1 VPVKTNPHQS
11 GQNSP
16 QVKVDGVEIDGR
28 LTIGKLSMRVDAVYG
43 NVVSL
48 ESGEMHFPK
57 PRSQRVSMLPHP
69 FPNLI
74 GRLTEI
80 KNAIAS
86 LESNQSV
93 EFYGG
98 SSLGK
103 SVLLR
108 HLTYFIQPSTA
119 FPDGAVY
126 FDAVHQPVTDLL
138 QSLFDIFYETDITYK
153 PTPDEIN
160 QALENKQ
167 VLIILDDKNLTSDDI
182 KQLQKS
188 LPKSLLILASLQP
201 RLETAGYTTQLSG
214 FGLQETLVLMA
225 QLQYAVT
232 KEEYPAVE
240 ALINLLDGNPWL
252 LLLAITSI
260 KKNVHTLA
268 GLVLELQ
275 PPATKKVLIEQVLA
289 TLPQSHQRILAVL
302 AAVNGVALV
311 VEQIAAI
318 SGIGYVKEI
327 LPSLVEWN
335 LVEVDCSNSMS
346 QGDCVTPQE
355 YRYRTNGTI
364 NAILRHSWDLTASRN
379 SASSYFITWAEQYRS
394 LPSLLCSETDA
405 IMELLLNVTPVN
417 WENVLRLVKAV
428 ESSLCLGKQWGLW
441 EQVLQ
446 TGLQAAKALD
456 DKPTEAWILH
466 QLGSRAL
473 CLSQIGASRGYLS
486 RALQIRQSL
495 GDENGIKITNQN
507 FKLLTVVPSTPET
520 DLPQVAFQY
529 KPTNP
534 RLKPNLLAL
543 ISLLSLG
550 LAGSLAF
557 YITQLK
563 TPPKSN
569 PVTTQ
574 KLTLKPN
581 KITLSINPQNL
592 NFDNQAVNTRSQKQN
607 VTIINKGS
615 TLLQLGDIERLSNQ
629 GDFEISSNSCP
640 SNIPP
645 NRSCNISIIFAPVG
659 SGKHQADLPV
669 TDSDGKTI
677 GQILIEGVATEQQEP
692 FTDIAP
698 APEPLQEQPLQL
710 PQPRLFPPQIPQQ
723 LSTPASTPKPP
734 NSIKPRQFPTSTPEL
749 TPNTQPTPQVTQF
762 PQIESTTQPT
772 PEVTQSPPVESTTQ
786 PTPEVKSPSVESTTQ
801 PTPQMTQ
808 FPQIQ
813 SSDQPI
819 QATQSPSVDN
829 SVPPH

>member
-1 VPVKTNPHQS
+1 MKTNPHQS

-16 QVKVDGVEIDGR
+16 QVKVDGAEIDGR
-28 LTIGKLSMRVDAVYG
+28 LTIGKLSMQVDGVYG
-43 NVVSL
+43 NAVSL
-48 ESGEMHFPK
+48 ENAKIHQFK
-57 PRSQRVSMLPHP
+57 PRSQPISTLPHP

-80 KNAIAS
+80 KSAISS
-86 LESNQSV
+86 LESGHSV

-108 HLTYFIQPSTA
+108 HLTYFIQPSTL

-126 FDAVHQPVTDLL
+126 FDAVHQPVSDLL
-138 QSLFDIFYETDITYK
+138 QSLFDIFYETDTTYK
-153 PTPDEIN
+153 PTPDAIN
-160 QALENKQ
+160 QALESKQ
-167 VLIILDDKNLTSDDI
+167 VLIILDNKNLTSDDI

-188 LPKSLLILASLQP
+188 LPKSLLILASPQP
-201 RLETAGYTTQLSG
+201 RLETTGYTTQLSG
-214 FGLQETLVLMA
+214 FRLQETLVLMA

-252 LLLAITSI
+252 LLLAVTSI

-318 SGIGYVKEI
+318 SGIGYAKEI

-335 LVEVDCSNSMS
+335 LVEVDCNAMSNHFMCDRNSMS
-346 QGDCVTPQE
+346 QGESVTPQE

-364 NAILRHSWDLTASRN
+364 NAILQHSWDLTASRN
-379 SASSYFITWAEQYRS
+379 SALSYFTTWAEQYRT

-417 WENVLRLVKAV
+417 WENILRLVKES

-446 TGLQAAKALD
+446 TGLQGATALD
-456 DKPTEAWILH
+456 DKSSVAWILH

-486 RALQIRQSL
+486 RAIQIRQSL

-520 DLPQVAFQY
+520 DLPQVEFRY

-550 LAGSLAF
+550 FAGSLAF

-569 PVTTQ
+569 PVTTRHRIP
-574 KLTLKPN
+574 KPN
-581 KITLSINPQNL
+581 KIALSINPQNL
-592 NFDNQAVNTRSQKQN
+592 NFNNQPVNTRSQKQN

-645 NRSCNISIIFAPVG
+645 NRSCNISIIFAPYD
-659 SGKHQADLPV
+659 SGKHQANLPI
-669 TDSDGKTI
+669 TDSDGKI
-677 GQILIEGVATEQQEP
+677 IQQILIEGVATIQEKP
-692 FTDIAP
+692 FDDIAP
-698 APEPLQEQPLQL
+698 APQPKPEQPLPL
-710 PQPRLFPPQIPQQ
+710 PQPRIFPPQIPQQ
-723 LSTPASTPKPP
+723 LSTPPSIPK
-734 NSIKPRQFPTSTPEL
+734 SIKSPTQFPTSTPEL
-749 TPNTQPTPQVTQF
+749 TPNTQPIPQVNQF
-762 PQIESTTQPT
+762 PQVESTTQPT

-786 PTPEVKSPSVESTTQ
+786 PTPQTTQSPPVEPTQ
-801 PTPQMTQ
+801 PTPQTTQ

-813 SSDQPI
+813 
-819 QATQSPSVDN
+819 
-829 SVPPH
+829 